1 MTLKRPLLWIT
12 LVLPWVLFSCLSNK
26 QTEILQENEYKVDDP
41 TEILNEVPQYK
52 LQFNDVLSIEVK
64 SINSEN
70 VEYFNKT
77 GGMLNVNEL
86 TNYLNG
92 YVVDENG
99 DIFLP
104 EMGAV
109 NVGGMTMAEARAEIQ
124 AVIQKQVPRA
134 TVFATLVSFK
144 ISIIGE
150 VRKPGYYYIYN
161 NQLNLF
167 EALALAGDLDDYADR
182 SRVTLI
188 RQTKTGSEAL
198 LLDLTK
204 PNVIESPYFYLQPSD
219 AIYVPPLEVKNNRH
233 NLANLSVINI
243 LLTGITTTVAV
254 IALITP

>member
-1 MTLKRPLLWIT
+1 MTLKRPLLWIS
-12 LVLPWVLFSCLSNK
+12 LLLPMVMFSCLSNK
-26 QTEILQENEYKVDDP
+26 QTEILQENEYKVNEP
-41 TEILNEVPQYK
+41 TEIPNDIPQYK

-70 VEYFNKT
+70 VEYFNKS

-92 YVVDENG
+92 YVVDEKG
-99 DIFLP
+99 DIYLP

-109 NVGGMTMAEARAEIQ
+109 NIGGMTMIEARAEIQ
-124 AVIQKQVPRA
+124 SVIQRQVPKA
-134 TVFATLVSFK
+134 TVFVALVSFK
-144 ISIIGE
+144 ISVIGE
-150 VRKPGYYYIYN
+150 VLKPGYYYIYN

-167 EALALAGDLDDYADR
+167 EAIALAGDLDDYADR

-188 RQTKTGSEAL
+188 RQTDNGSEAI

-204 PNVIESPYFYLQPSD
+204 PDVIQSPYFYLQPSD

-233 NLANLSVINI
+233 NLANLTVINI

-254 IALITP
+254 IALITN